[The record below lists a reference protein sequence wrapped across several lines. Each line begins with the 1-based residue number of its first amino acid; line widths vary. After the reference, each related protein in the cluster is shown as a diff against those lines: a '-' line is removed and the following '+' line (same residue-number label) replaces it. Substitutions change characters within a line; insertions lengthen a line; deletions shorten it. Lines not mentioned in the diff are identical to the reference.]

1 MSERRKQ
8 YPFPDFERKWQGI
21 WEEEKTFQVANPGQP
36 GFDPAKPKFFVMD
49 MFPYPS
55 GEGLHVGHPEG
66 YTATDILSRY
76 KRMRGFNVLHPMGWD
91 AFGLPAEQFAIKT
104 GQHPSVATVQNVAR
118 FKQQLTRIGLSF
130 DWSRE
135 VNTTD
140 PGYFRWTQWIFLK
153 LYNSW
158 FDPVKKKARP
168 IAELEAER
176 RAAHPEE
183 SAEARRDY
191 LDQHRLAYVAE
202 APVNWC
208 PQLGTVLANEEVVD
222 GKSEVGGF
230 PVIRR
235 PMRQWV
241 LRITA
246 YADRLI
252 DELADLDWPESIKLL
267 QRNWIGRSE
276 GAEVHFRIPR
286 QKTPITVFTTRPDTL
301 FGATYMVLAPEHEL
315 VDKITTAEQRAA
327 VDAYRAEVALKSE
340 LDRTNL
346 AKEKTGVFT
355 GGFAI
360 NPVNAQ
366 KIPVWIADY
375 VLASYGTGAIMAVP
389 AHDERDFE
397 FAQKFGLE
405 IRQVVEPPA
414 PVEGCFTGSGSA
426 INSDFLNG
434 LPTNEAKTRV
444 NDWLEEQELGKRS
457 INYKLRDW
465 LFSRQR
471 YWGEPFPV
479 VWRNGR
485 HEALPESDLPVIP
498 PPLDDY
504 RPTGTIEPPLSKAK
518 DWIQLSDGAQREL
531 NTMPQWAGSCWYYL
545 RYISPK
551 DQQRFVD
558 ADAERYWMGGGK
570 PGGVDLYVGG
580 TEHAVLHLL
589 YARFWHKVLFDL
601 GYVSTVEPFQRLV
614 NQGMILGEDNQKMS
628 KSRGN
633 VISPDEIIE
642 EYGADSLRLYEMFM
656 GPLEATKP
664 WSMAGVEGVSRF
676 LARVWRLAMTEN
688 QEGVWDLSPNL
699 SETEPGPQQNKVIHA
714 TIKKVTEDI
723 EALAFNTAISQMM
736 IYVNAFTNVE
746 PKPVTALRTL
756 LILLNPFAPHL
767 TEELWQRL
775 GQRFPIFSGQISQ
788 QAWPNWDEAYLV
800 EEEVEIIVQVN
811 GKLRDRI
818 TVPKDLENKALE
830 ELALAAPK
838 VKENTA
844 GKTVQKIVI
853 VPNRVVNV
861 VVS

>member
-8 YPFPDFERKWQGI
+8 YPFPDFEPKWQRI
-21 WEEEKTFQVANPGQP
+21 WGEQKTFRVANPGEP
-36 GFDPAKPKFFVMD
+36 GFDPAKPKFYVMD

-91 AFGLPAEQFAIKT
+91 AFGLPAEQYAIKT
-104 GQHPSVATVQNVAR
+104 GQHPSVTTAQNIAR
-118 FKQQLTRIGLSF
+118 FKGQLTRIGLSF

-140 PGYFRWTQWIFLK
+140 PSYFRWTQWIFLQ

-158 FDPVKKKARP
+158 FDPVKKQARP

-176 RAAHPEE
+176 KATHPDE
-183 SAEARRDY
+183 SAEDRREY
-191 LDQHRLAYVAE
+191 LDHHRLAYVAE

-230 PVIRR
+230 PVVRR
-235 PMRQWV
+235 PMRQWM

-246 YADRLI
+246 YADRLQ
-252 DELADLDWPESIKLL
+252 DELSGLDWPESIKLL

-276 GAEVHFRIPR
+276 GAEVDFRLPR
-286 QKTPITVFTTRPDTL
+286 QKAKITVFTTRPDTL

-315 VDKITTAEQRAA
+315 VDKITTVAQRAA
-327 VDAYRAEVALKSE
+327 VDAYRSEVAQKSDLE
-340 LDRTNL
+340 RTNL

-360 NPVNAQ
+360 NPVNDQ
-366 KIPVWIADY
+366 KVPIWIADY
-375 VLASYGTGAIMAVP
+375 VLSSYGTGAIMAVP

-397 FAQKFGLE
+397 FAEKFGLE
-405 IRQVVEPPA
+405 IREVVEPPNPA
-414 PVEGCFTGSGSA
+414 EGCFSGSGTA

-434 LPTNEAKTRV
+434 LPTSEAKARV
-444 NDWLEEQELGKRS
+444 IGWLEERGLGKRS
-457 INYKLRDW
+457 VNYKLRDW

-471 YWGEPFPV
+471 YWGEPFPI
-479 VWRNGR
+479 VWRDGH
-485 HEALPESDLPVIP
+485 HEALPETDLPVIP

-504 RPTGTIEPPLSKAK
+504 RPTGTIEPPLSKAQ
-518 DWIQLSDGAQREL
+518 DWVQLPGDVRREL

-545 RYISPK
+545 RYISPT
-551 DQQRFVD
+551 DEQRLVD

-633 VISPDEIIE
+633 VIGPDEIIE
-642 EYGADSLRLYEMFM
+642 DYGADSLRFTRCLW
-656 GPLEATKP
+656 GR
-664 WSMAGVEGVSRF
+664 SRP
-676 LARVWRLAMTEN
+676 
-688 QEGVWDLSPNL
+688 PNR
-699 SETEPGPQQNKVIHA
+699 G
-714 TIKKVTEDI
+714 
-723 EALAFNTAISQMM
+723 
-736 IYVNAFTNVE
+736 
-746 PKPVTALRTL
+746 
-756 LILLNPFAPHL
+756 
-767 TEELWQRL
+767 
-775 GQRFPIFSGQISQ
+775 
-788 QAWPNWDEAYLV
+788 AWPASKGCTDSWPGFGV
-800 EEEVEIIVQVN
+800 
-811 GKLRDRI
+811 
-818 TVPKDLENKALE
+818 
-830 ELALAAPK
+830 
-838 VKENTA
+838 
-844 GKTVQKIVI
+844 
-853 VPNRVVNV
+853 
-861 VVS
+861 